1 MKTCM
6 IIGLTLLFLSI
17 MVFSYLG
24 IVSKTNLEIVDSD
37 VLHINTRE
45 QDKFYVLKNIGSI
58 SIVGGIAFVVVWF
71 AKR

>member
-45 QDKFYVLKNIGSI
+45 QDTFYVLQNIGSI